1 MQSKFKTIGLRGK
14 KKRLDHGRIGLF
26 SGLIQ
31 NFQWASLPLSYG
43 SPPPGEYGLKL
54 EKKTDQFLQVLMLYL
69 QKSRKNITVR
79 APWWTCVLFSS

>member
-43 SPPPGEYGLKL
+43 SPPPRGVRTETWKKNWPIFASFNAIPAEITEKYYG
-54 EKKTDQFLQVLMLYL
+54 
-69 QKSRKNITVR
+69 
-79 APWWTCVLFSS
+79 